1 MTYTEEQIENIKT
14 RILTALEEVIDPELG
29 IDIVNL
35 GLIYEIRF
43 DGDTGETEIDMTLT
57 TMGCPLADL
66 LTDQIY
72 DAMTDVPE
80 VTNVEV
86 KLVWYPAWTVE
97 KMSRYA
103 RIALGIKQIDIKKRN
118 SISVRKFPSFYAI
131 SLLIC

>member
-1 MTYTEEQIENIKT
+1 MSEQKYSPEEVEKIKT
-14 RILTALEEVIDPELG
+14 RILESLEQVIDPELG

-43 DGDTGETEIDMTLT
+43 NETNGETEIDMTLT

-72 DAMTDVPE
+72 DAMSDVPE
-80 VTNVEV
+80 VTKTDV

-103 RIALGIKQIDIKKRN
+103 RIALGIR
-118 SISVRKFPSFYAI
+118 YE
-131 SLLIC
+131 LIVSAGLPCAGFCFF

>member
-1 MTYTEEQIENIKT
+1 MSEKKYSPEEVEKLKT
-14 RILTALEEVIDPELG
+14 RILESLEQVIDPELG

-43 DGDTGETEIDMTLT
+43 DETNGETEIDMTLT

-72 DAMTDVPE
+72 DAMSDVPE
-80 VTNVEV
+80 VTKTDV

-103 RIALGIKQIDIKKRN
+103 RIALGIR
-118 SISVRKFPSFYAI
+118 
-131 SLLIC
+131 

>member
-1 MTYTEEQIENIKT
+1 MSEKKYSPEEVEKIKT
-14 RILTALEEVIDPELG
+14 RILESLEQVIDPELG

-43 DGDTGETEIDMTLT
+43 NETNGETEIDMTLT

-72 DAMTDVPE
+72 DAMSDVPE
-80 VTNVEV
+80 VTKTDV

-103 RIALGIKQIDIKKRN
+103 RIALGIR
-118 SISVRKFPSFYAI
+118 
-131 SLLIC
+131 

>member
-1 MTYTEEQIENIKT
+1 MSEKKYSPEEVEKIKT
-14 RILTALEEVIDPELG
+14 RIVESLEQVIDPELG

-43 DGDTGETEIDMTLT
+43 DETNGETEIDMTLT

-72 DAMTDVPE
+72 DAMSDVPE
-80 VTNVEV
+80 VTKTDV

-103 RIALGIKQIDIKKRN
+103 RIALGIR
-118 SISVRKFPSFYAI
+118 
-131 SLLIC
+131 

>member
-1 MTYTEEQIENIKT
+1 MSEKNYSLKEVDVIKSK
-14 RILTALEEVIDPELG
+14 ILKALEQVIDPELG

-43 DGDTGETEIDMTLT
+43 DDNGETEIDMTLT

-72 DAMTDVPE
+72 DVMKTVPE
-80 VTNVEV
+80 VTKLDV
-86 KLVWYPAWTVE
+86 KLVWYPAWSVD

-103 RIALGIKQIDIKKRN
+103 RIALG
-118 SISVRKFPSFYAI
+118 VR
-131 SLLIC
+131 

>member
-1 MTYTEEQIENIKT
+1 MSAKKYNPEEVEKIKT
-14 RILTALEEVIDPELG
+14 RILESLEQVIDPELG

-43 DGDTGETEIDMTLT
+43 DETNGETEIDMTLT

-72 DAMTDVPE
+72 DAMSDVPE
-80 VTNVEV
+80 VTKTDV

-103 RIALGIKQIDIKKRN
+103 RIALGIR
-118 SISVRKFPSFYAI
+118 
-131 SLLIC
+131 

>member
-1 MTYTEEQIENIKT
+1 MSGKKYSPEEVEKIKT
-14 RILTALEEVIDPELG
+14 RILESLEQVIDPELG

-43 DGDTGETEIDMTLT
+43 DETNGETEIDMTLT

-72 DAMTDVPE
+72 DAMSDVPE
-80 VTNVEV
+80 VTKTDV

-103 RIALGIKQIDIKKRN
+103 RIALGIR
-118 SISVRKFPSFYAI
+118 
-131 SLLIC
+131 

>member
-1 MTYTEEQIENIKT
+1 MAYTEEQIETIKT
-14 RILTALEEVIDPELG
+14 RILNALEEVIDPELG

-43 DGDTGETEIDMTLT
+43 DGETGHTEIDMT

-66 LTDQIY
+66 LTDQIH
-72 DAMTDVPE
+72 DAMTEVPE
-80 VTNVEV
+80 VTNTEV

-103 RIALGIKQIDIKKRN
+103 RIALGIK
-118 SISVRKFPSFYAI
+118 
-131 SLLIC
+131 